1 MENNIFNS
9 KLASNSVNVFPISI
23 DRQIDENTIHNRDR
37 MLSEKNIS
45 FLVSNTYDK
54 LVLRSELVPDSV
66 ISTMSDANGAV
77 FYLNGFVQSVTKI
90 DDYFEVVFIIAGYIC
105 TIKLSTKYLETIT
118 PNNNFI
124 VATTAVVTKNE
135 SFSLMDADDAEESNE
150 QYYFSGIRIADCTS
164 LTAGAPL
171 PVCNKWI
178 NIHSTQSGADLE
190 AAKAMI
196 SHYYLPLGRVVDGE
210 LIPLSLSRCLT
221 DGGEV

>member
-1 MENNIFNS
+1 MESNIFNC

-23 DRQIDENTIHNRDR
+23 DRQIGDGTIRNRDR

-45 FLVSNTYDK
+45 FLLSNTYDK
-54 LVLRSELVPDSV
+54 LALRSELVPDSV
-66 ISTMSDANGAV
+66 ISTLDDAHEAE
-77 FYLNGFVQSVTKI
+77 FHLNGFVQNVTQI
-90 DDYFEVVFIIAGYIC
+90 DDYFEVVFVIAGYVC
-105 TIKLSTKYLETIT
+105 TIKLSTEYVEEIDDDE
-118 PNNNFI
+118 FI

-135 SFSLMDADDAEESNE
+135 SFSLMDADDAKEADG
-150 QYYFSGIRIADCTS
+150 QYYFSGIYITNCNS

-171 PVCNKWI
+171 HVCNKWI
-178 NIHSTQSGADLE
+178 NIHSTQSGADLD

-196 SHYYLPLGRVVDGE
+196 SHYYLPLGRVVGGE

>member
-1 MENNIFNS
+1 MENNVFNC

-23 DRQIDENTIHNRDR
+23 DRQMDSETIHNRDR

-45 FLVSNTYDK
+45 FLLSNTYDK
-54 LVLRSELVPDSV
+54 LALRSELVPDSV
-66 ISTMSDANGAV
+66 ESTAPDANEAV
-77 FYLNGFVQSVTKI
+77 FYLNGFVQNVTKI
-90 DDYFEVVFIIAGYIC
+90 DDYFEVVFIIAGYVC
-105 TIKLSTKYLETIT
+105 TIKLSTEYVEGIADDD
-118 PNNNFI
+118 FI

-135 SFSLMDADDAEESNE
+135 SFSLMDADDAEESDG
-150 QYYFSGIRIADCTS
+150 QYYFSGIYINNCSS

-171 PVCNKWI
+171 HVCNKWI
-178 NIHSTQSGADLE
+178 NIHNAQSGDDLE